1 MWVFCNSTHRDPFTS
16 ISLTWGNGDMGRLTP
31 HECSTQTAR
40 GHPAVAGRPSV
51 QCDLSRLLWPAEEP
65 GPATPPP
72 RPHPRHHRQF
82 QVAICF
88 QSLSSQAQASATVP
102 TQILGNTCQLFQM
115 FLLKHHPLTQSA
127 SRGTPRPSKGILIA

>member
-1 MWVFCNSTHRDPFTS
+1 MNVP
-16 ISLTWGNGDMGRLTP
+16 LRLQ
-31 HECSTQTAR
+31 E
-40 GHPAVAGRPSV
+40 V
-51 QCDLSRLLWPAEEP
+51 
-65 GPATPPP
+65 TPPWQADP
-72 RPHPRHHRQF
+72 PCSVTCRGYSGPQKNLGPPLPHPPHPRHHRQF

-127 SRGTPRPSKGILIA
+127 SRGTPRLSKGILIA